1 MTATNQPDRPPTLTI
16 TAEPER
22 SDHSDAPAI
31 RPGRRHPPRNVVR
44 AAVAKL
50 TSALRGDKYMIG
62 AYPAESEDAES
73 LGERGADEGER

>member
-1 MTATNQPDRPPTLTI
+1 MTATGQPDRPPALT
-16 TAEPER
+16 TER
-22 SDHSDAPAI
+22 GHHSDAPAI

-50 TSALRGDKYMIG
+50 MSALRGDKYMIG
-62 AYPAESEDAES
+62 AYPAEPEVAES